1 MRRTRSSAFT
11 LVELLVVIAIIG
23 ILIALLLPAIN
34 AAREAGRRTSC
45 VNKLKQC
52 SLALLAYEAA
62 YGKLPACS
70 SRNALDFGKGGI
82 PFNQWVAVFP
92 FMECDYLLQTDSIS
106 KSRQIKCPT
115 RTLPL
120 PSCSS
125 SSARRGPALR
135 SSTIVAKRLPEP
147 EYYMVTCY
155 EGCWGPS
162 PIDGCSPFCTCTMT
176 QNNPVCFCCQTNDH
190 EAVTGPSS
198 SNPNTPSNRFV
209 GVFDVEVPTAAS

>member
-70 SRNALDFGKGGI
+70 SKNALDFGKGGI

-92 FMECDYLLQTDSIS
+92 FMEYDYLYKQFNF
-106 KSRQIKCPT
+106 QV
-115 RTLPL
+115 
-120 PSCSS
+120 
-125 SSARRGPALR
+125 SADQ
-135 SSTIVAKRLPEP
+135 V
-147 EYYMVTCY
+147 
-155 EGCWGPS
+155 
-162 PIDGCSPFCTCTMT
+162 
-176 QNNPVCFCCQTNDH
+176 
-190 EAVTGPSS
+190 
-198 SNPNTPSNRFV
+198 PNTNVATTVVQQFLCPSWTGASDPAQSLPNGCRA
-209 GVFDVEVPTAAS
+209 GVLHGHLLRGLLGT